1 MFALDIGA
9 GILPTGRGITVKDL
23 LAVGPDDRAAAA
35 RSPSPQPAKGWAW
48 AKMKSIWIGAFH
60 AQSSKFGIAH

>member
-9 GILPTGRGITVKDL
+9 GFLPTGRGITVEDL
-23 LAVGPDDRAAAA
+23 LAVGPDDRAAAD

-48 AKMKSIWIGAFH
+48 ATLKSIWIGALH
-60 AQSSKFGIAH
+60 AQSSKLGIAH